1 MNQQLAIIPLPERI
15 SPGKGSFS
23 LTKQVTLSVDAANKG
38 NVVWLQRILK
48 ESVGFEAVIVRGEG
62 QIQLCTESS
71 LTGLGN
77 EGYQLSIRPEGID
90 IRSVSPTGVFYGVQ
104 TLGQM
109 LPVINGEQMPDQVEL
124 LVMEIEDRPRYP
136 WRGFML
142 DEGRHFRGKEAVK
155 RLLDV
160 IAALKMNIFHWHLTE
175 DQGWRVEIKK
185 YPLLTEI
192 GAKRPGTVPSLVGM
206 FSKRHDGVPHQ
217 GFYTQDDIREIVA
230 YAAERHIT
238 VVPEIEMPGHS
249 VAALA
254 AYPEYS
260 CREEPLEVRT
270 AFGISQDVYCVGNE
284 ATFGFLEDIL
294 DEVIAL
300 FPGKYIHLGGDEVP
314 RVRWR
319 KCPKCQ
325 QRMVDEGLTDEI
337 ELHGYLINRM
347 SNYLFERG
355 KEVIGWNENLIDG
368 LHPDFI
374 IQYWYRG
381 EQAVAEAI
389 RNGRRVIVSPY
400 FDYYLDHS
408 YSLTPLS
415 RTYAYQPGF
424 EGLDGARASS
434 ILGVEAPLWTEFVPN
449 QARLDFQ
456 TFPRLLAV
464 AETGWTN
471 RPKKDTKDFFA
482 RYQQFQQRLRK
493 WGIAY
498 APDDEIEPGWLKRM
512 FGVFTIAQR
521 QTKTASKKHSR
532 G

>member
-1 MNQQLAIIPLPERI
+1 MDQQLAIIPLPERI

-23 LTKQVTLSVDAANKG
+23 LTKQVTLSADAG
-38 NVVWLQRILK
+38 NNENAVWLQRFLK
-48 ESVGFEAVIVRGEG
+48 DGIGFEPVIVQGEG
-62 QIQLCTESS
+62 QIQLSIDSS
-71 LTGLGN
+71 LTGLGD
-77 EGYQLSIRPEGID
+77 EGYQLSIHLEGIS
-90 IRSVSPTGVFYGVQ
+90 IKSASPTGVFYGIQ
-104 TLGQM
+104 TLGQI
-109 LPVINGEQMPDQVEL
+109 LPVINVEQSTNQVEL
-124 LVMEIEDRPRYP
+124 PVVEIEDRPRYA

-142 DEGRHFRGKEAVK
+142 DEGRHFQGKETVK

-160 IAALKMNIFHWHLTE
+160 MAALKINIFHWHLTE
-175 DQGWRVEIKK
+175 DQGWRIEIKK

-206 FSKRHDGVPHQ
+206 FSKRHDGIPHE
-217 GFYTQDDIREIVA
+217 GYYTQDDIREIVA
-230 YAAERHIT
+230 YAAERQIT

-254 AYPEYS
+254 AYPELS
-260 CREEPLEVRT
+260 CRGEPLEVRT
-270 AFGISQDVYCVGNE
+270 AFGISQDVYCVGND
-284 ATFGFLEDIL
+284 ATFEFLKDVL
-294 DEVIAL
+294 NEVIAL

-314 RVRWR
+314 RVRW
-319 KCPKCQ
+319 KQCPKCQ
-325 QRMVDEGLTDEI
+325 QRMVDEGLTDEL
-337 ELHGYLINRM
+337 ELHKYLINRI
-347 SNYLFERG
+347 SKYLFERG

-374 IQYWYRG
+374 IHYWYRG
-381 EQAVAEAI
+381 EQAVVEAI

-400 FDYYLDHS
+400 LDYYLDHS

-424 EGLDGARASS
+424 EGLDDARASS

-449 QARLDFQ
+449 QERLDFQ

-471 RPKKDTKDFFA
+471 RRRKDTKDFFT
-482 RYQQFQQRLRK
+482 RYRQFQQRLRK

-512 FGVFTIAQR
+512 FGMFTIAQR
-521 QTKTASKKHSR
+521 QTKTASY
-532 G
+532 

>member
-1 MNQQLAIIPLPERI
+1 MNQQLAIIPLPEVV
-15 SPGKGSFS
+15 SPGKGSFQ
-23 LTKQVTLSVDAANKG
+23 LTDRVTLSADKANKD
-38 NVVWLQRILK
+38 NAVWLQRILK
-48 ESVGFEAVIVRGEG
+48 DRVGFEAVIVQGEG
-62 QIQLCTESS
+62 QIQLSLDRS
-71 LTGLGN
+71 LTGLGD
-77 EGYQLSIRPEGID
+77 EGYHLSIRFEGIS
-90 IRSVSPTGVFYGVQ
+90 IKSASLAGVFYGIQ
-104 TLGQM
+104 TLDQI
-109 LPVINGEQMPDQVEL
+109 LPLINETQPVGRVEL
-124 LVMEIEDRPRYP
+124 PIVEIEDRPRYP

-142 DEGRHFRGKEAVK
+142 DEGRHFQGKEVVK

-160 IAALKMNIFHWHLTE
+160 MAALKMNIFHWHLTE
-175 DQGWRVEIKK
+175 DQGWRIEIKK

-192 GAKRPGTVPSLVGM
+192 GAKRPGTIPSLIGM
-206 FSKRHDGVPHQ
+206 FGKRHDGIPHQ
-217 GFYTQDDIREIVA
+217 GYYTQDEIREIVA

-294 DEVIAL
+294 HEVIGL
-300 FPGKYIHLGGDEVP
+300 FPGKYFHLGGDEAP
-314 RVRWR
+314 RARW
-319 KCPKCQ
+319 KQCPKCQ
-325 QRMVDEGLTDEI
+325 QRMIAEGFTDEI
-337 ELHGYLINRM
+337 ELHKYLINRM
-347 SNYLFERG
+347 SNYLFDRG
-355 KEVIGWNENLIDG
+355 KEVIGWNENLIEG

-381 EQAVAEAI
+381 EQAVAEAV

-400 FDYYLDHS
+400 LDYYLDHS

-424 EGLDGARASS
+424 EGLDDARAGS

-449 QARLDFQ
+449 QARLDYQ
-456 TFPRLLAV
+456 VFPRLLAV

-471 RPKKDTKDFFA
+471 RRRKDTKEFFA
-482 RYQQFQQRLRK
+482 RYKQFQQRLRN

-512 FGVFTIAQR
+512 FGVFTIQQR
-521 QTKTASKKHSR
+521 QTKTTPEKHSS